1 MRSGTAAA
9 AGLGLVLAL
18 TAGAPSP
25 SEGAGPKSAVFSVM
39 AVHTGNGEV
48 RIGSRVW
55 VTSTQARADV
65 HHPLQGDLK
74 FLVTNG
80 SLYQLDPKSKKG
92 VKSPL
97 PAAMTKSADNF
108 MTFIQKFT
116 FDAGGVLKRSK
127 KLRSEKIAGFN
138 CDVLT
143 STESQG
149 QASRTI
155 TVWLPQQ
162 MSPRFPLKAILSDK
176 LNKPDANLEQDV
188 TITLSD
194 IKLNVPVPASVFS
207 VPADYQIKTVSPP
220 AAGRGK

>member
-1 MRSGTAAA
+1 MRSGTVGA

-18 TAGAPSP
+18 MSGAPSP
-25 SEGAGPKSAVFSVM
+25 SMGAGARSAVFSVM

-92 VKSPL
+92 VRSPL
-97 PAAMTKSADNF
+97 PANMKSGDNF

-127 KLRSEKIAGFN
+127 KLRSEKVAGFN

-155 TVWLPQQ
+155 TVWVPQQ
-162 MSPRFPLKAILSDK
+162 MSPRFPVKAILSDK
-176 LNKPDANLEQDV
+176 LTKPDANLEQDV

-194 IKLNVPVPASVFS
+194 IKLNVPVPASVFA
-207 VPADYQIKTVSPP
+207 VPADYQIKTVAPP